1 VKYVLDA
8 NAAIAALN
16 DVGSVRARLAAVP
29 ASEVGIPIVAVAE
42 LLFGACKSSRR
53 EENLA
58 RIAALK
64 RAVAVL
70 PLSDRVA
77 DLYGENRA
85 ALESRGIVKSDF
97 DLVIACT
104 ALEQDAILV
113 TSDRGL
119 LDNSIP
125 SLRAEDWLE

>member
-1 VKYVLDA
+1 M
-8 NAAIAALN
+8 
-16 DVGSVRARLAAVP
+16 
-29 ASEVGIPIVAVAE
+29 
-42 LLFGACKSSRR
+42 
-53 EENLA
+53 
-58 RIAALK
+58 
-64 RAVAVL
+64 
-70 PLSDRVA
+70 A

-85 ALESRGIVKSDF
+85 ALESKGIVKSDF